1 MKQIMAVLG
10 VVALTI
16 VVGFA
21 QQTPTAQQ
29 LTITNGPGV
38 TNLTASTAEVFW
50 NTNENAGS
58 LVHYGPARD
67 RLTESAQVPGD
78 TTDHKVQLDN
88 LQPNTTYFFQVTS
101 AQMEGNS
108 AEVNSSVG
116 TFTTPLES
124 QAQNEHNPG
133 DSK

>member
-1 MKQIMAVLG
+1 MKQVMAVLG

-16 VVGFA
+16 VVAFA
-21 QQTPTAQQ
+21 QQTRTAQQ

-50 NTNENAGS
+50 NTNEHSAS
-58 LVHYGPARD
+58 LVHYGTARD
-67 RLTESAQVPGD
+67 MLTESAEVPGD

-108 AEVNSSVG
+108 AEVNSGVG
-116 TFTTPLES
+116 TFTTQPES
-124 QAQNEHNPG
+124 QAQNENNPD